1 MNLLRSGPGAPPRG
15 GRRDVR
21 LSRPVAWLL
30 GLLLAVSWLVVGLLL
45 ARGDQRATIHELE
58 RQLDAAQ
65 TEALTAHVL
74 KAELDESRHLQEQLL
89 IMLGVPRPDLP
100 GGAAADSTA
109 TGALPGGDPLR
120 DAAANVTSPPPSK
133 WPVAGTIIREFTLG
147 DLPNG
152 IEQHPGLDIAAP
164 AGTPVVAAANG
175 VVDFV
180 GEDDVLGKYL
190 EIRHGF
196 DYVSV
201 YGNCSWIGVGPGH
214 KVRRGEQVAKV
225 GSTGNAKTAQLHFE
239 IWNQGVALDPR
250 KVLAGEPT
258 PR

>member
-1 MNLLRSGPGAPPRG
+1 MDMLRAEDPRG
-15 GRRDVR
+15 GRRRDVR

-30 GLLLAVSWLVVGLLL
+30 GLLLALSWLVAGLLL

-65 TEALTAHVL
+65 TEALTARVL
-74 KAELDESRHLQEQLL
+74 KAELDESRRLQEQLL

-100 GGAAADSTA
+100 HGAAGDTISAA
-109 TGALPGGDPLR
+109 VPPGGEPLR
-120 DAAANVTSPPPSK
+120 DIAASVTSPPPTK
-133 WPVAGTIIREFTLG
+133 WPVAGAIIREFTQG
-147 DLPNG
+147 DRPNG
-152 IEQHPGLDIAAP
+152 IEEHPGVDIAAP
-164 AGTPVVAAANG
+164 AGTPVVAAADG
-175 VVDFV
+175 EVDFV

-196 DYVSV
+196 DYVTV
-201 YGNCSWIGVGPGH
+201 YGNCSWIGAGPGH
-214 KVRRGEQVAKV
+214 RVWRGEQVAKV
-225 GSTGNAKTAQLHFE
+225 GSTGSAKVAQLHFE
-239 IWNQGVALDPR
+239 VWNQGVAVDPR